1 MTKIFPVSLIIDKS
15 VLTVGQ
21 IARDEGEKKSA
32 PPTLAFRYKP
42 TWLKVG
48 FALGDDLP
56 LRPQILTPENK
67 GAVTNRFPEPIFGF
81 LRDHLPGTWLLRTSD
96 SANATS
102 DALDFLLENPSAL
115 RFSSLFCGTET
126 PAEVPAPI
134 LTKALTG
141 RLMRATESYFRD
153 PSRLS
158 KEEIDLIQ
166 SLGST
171 FGGTKIKFR
180 VRTEKNPETEYVLRP
195 RNPTSQVDEPLWAA
209 VTMTLAKKSGLK
221 ALSGRFIPSLGY
233 LEERFDR
240 AGGNPLF
247 CLSAATLAKGG
258 DNAASVTWLD
268 IADILN
274 REGTKPKEDL
284 RELFSRL
291 VFDMVVL
298 NSRDTPENIWF
309 YRHEGG
315 WRLCPISYGLS
326 KPSSLPFR
334 TLQTAVVGKNTL
346 ADTNTAL
353 SVARYFNL
361 SARQAKEIIL
371 NTLRVTRDW
380 ESTARLY
387 GALRSDC
394 TLMQS
399 AFAAETV

>member
-1 MTKIFPVSLIIDKS
+1 MTKIFPVSLIVDKS

-32 PPTLAFRYKP
+32 PSTLAFRYKP

-67 GAVTNRFPEPIFGF
+67 EAVTNRFPEPIFGF
-81 LRDHLPGTWLLRTSD
+81 LRDHLPGTWLLRSSD

-115 RFSSLFCGTET
+115 RFSSLFCGTEA

-158 KEEIDLIQ
+158 EEEIDLIQ
-166 SLGST
+166 SLGDT

-195 RNPTSQVDEPLWAA
+195 RNPASQVDEPLWGA

>member
-1 MTKIFPVSLIIDKS
+1 MTKIFPVSLIVDKS

-32 PPTLAFRYKP
+32 PSTLAFRYKP

-67 GAVTNRFPEPIFGF
+67 GAVTNRFPVPIFGF

-115 RFSSLFCGTET
+115 RFSSLFCGTEAL
-126 PAEVPAPI
+126 AEVPAPI

-158 KEEIDLIQ
+158 EEEIDLIQ
-166 SLGST
+166 SLGDT

-195 RNPTSQVDEPLWAA
+195 RNPASQVDEPLWAA

-361 SARQAKEIIL
+361 SVRQAKEIIL

>member
-1 MTKIFPVSLIIDKS
+1 MTKIFPVSLIVDKS

-32 PPTLAFRYKP
+32 PSTLAFRYKP
-42 TWLKVG
+42 TWLKIG

-67 GAVTNRFPEPIFGF
+67 EAVTSRFPEPIFGF
-81 LRDHLPGTWLLRTSD
+81 LRDHLPGTWLLRSSD

-115 RFSSLFCGTET
+115 RFSSLFCGTEA

-134 LTKALTG
+134 LTKALMG

-153 PSRLS
+153 PSRLC
-158 KEEIDLIQ
+158 EDEMDLIQ
-166 SLGST
+166 SLGDT

-195 RNPTSQVDEPLWAA
+195 RNPASQVDEPLWAA

>member
-1 MTKIFPVSLIIDKS
+1 MTKIFPVSLIVDKS

-32 PPTLAFRYKP
+32 PSTLAFRYKP
-42 TWLKVG
+42 TWLKIG

-67 GAVTNRFPEPIFGF
+67 EAVTSRFPEPIFGF
-81 LRDHLPGTWLLRTSD
+81 LRDHLPGTWLLRSSD

-115 RFSSLFCGTET
+115 RFSSLFCGTEA

-134 LTKALTG
+134 LTKALMG

-158 KEEIDLIQ
+158 EEETDLLQ
-166 SLGST
+166 SLGDT

-195 RNPTSQVDEPLWAA
+195 RNPASQVDEPLWAA

>member
-1 MTKIFPVSLIIDKS
+1 
-15 VLTVGQ
+15 
-21 IARDEGEKKSA
+21 
-32 PPTLAFRYKP
+32 
-42 TWLKVG
+42 
-48 FALGDDLP
+48 
-56 LRPQILTPENK
+56 
-67 GAVTNRFPEPIFGF
+67 
-81 LRDHLPGTWLLRTSD
+81 
-96 SANATS
+96 
-102 DALDFLLENPSAL
+102 
-115 RFSSLFCGTET
+115 
-126 PAEVPAPI
+126 
-134 LTKALTG
+134 
-141 RLMRATESYFRD
+141 MRATESYFRD

-158 KEEIDLIQ
+158 EEEIDLIQ
-166 SLGST
+166 SLGGT

-195 RNPTSQVDEPLWAA
+195 RNPASQVDEPLWAA

>member
-1 MTKIFPVSLIIDKS
+1 MTKIFPVSLIVDKS

-32 PPTLAFRYKP
+32 PSTLAFRYKP

-115 RFSSLFCGTET
+115 RFSSLFCGTEA

-141 RLMRATESYFRD
+141 RLTRATESYFRD

-158 KEEIDLIQ
+158 EEEIDLIQ
-166 SLGST
+166 SLGDT
-171 FGGTKIKFR
+171 FGGMKIKFR

-195 RNPTSQVDEPLWAA
+195 RNPASQVDEPLWAA

-258 DNAASVTWLD
+258 DNAASLTWLD

>member
-1 MTKIFPVSLIIDKS
+1 MTKIFPVSLIVDKS

-32 PPTLAFRYKP
+32 PSTLAFRYKP

-67 GAVTNRFPEPIFGF
+67 GAVTNRFPVPIFGF

-115 RFSSLFCGTET
+115 RFSSLFCGTEA

-158 KEEIDLIQ
+158 EEEIDLIQ
-166 SLGST
+166 SLGDT

-195 RNPTSQVDEPLWAA
+195 RNPASQVDEPLWAA

-361 SARQAKEIIL
+361 SVRQAKEIIL

>member
-1 MTKIFPVSLIIDKS
+1 MTNIFPVSVIVDKS
-15 VLTVGQ
+15 ILTVGQ
-21 IARDEGEKKSA
+21 IARDEGGKNSA
-32 PPTLAFRYKP
+32 SPTLAFRYDP
-42 TWLKVG
+42 TWLKIG
-48 FALGDDLP
+48 FALGAALP
-56 LRPQILTPENK
+56 LEPRILTPENK

-81 LRDHLPGTWLLRTSD
+81 LRDHLPGSWLTRATD
-96 SANATS
+96 SENTMTEAV
-102 DALDFLLENPSAL
+102 DFLFKSTPAL
-115 RFSSLFCGTET
+115 HFSSLFFGTEA
-126 PAEVPAPI
+126 PSEVPAPI

-158 KEEIDLIQ
+158 EEEIDLIQ
-166 SLGST
+166 SLGDT

-180 VRTEKNPETEYVLRP
+180 VRTEKNPDTEYVLRP
-195 RNPTSQVDEPLWAA
+195 RNPASQVDEPLWAA
-209 VTMTLAKKSGLK
+209 VTMTLAKKAGLK

-240 AGGNPLF
+240 VDGLPLF

-258 DNAASVTWLD
+258 DNATSVTWLD

-274 REGTKPKEDL
+274 REGSKPKEDL

-298 NSRDTPENIWF
+298 NSRDIPENIWF

-371 NTLRVTRDW
+371 TTLRVTRDW
-380 ESTARLY
+380 ESTARFY

>member
-1 MTKIFPVSLIIDKS
+1 
-15 VLTVGQ
+15 
-21 IARDEGEKKSA
+21 
-32 PPTLAFRYKP
+32 
-42 TWLKVG
+42 
-48 FALGDDLP
+48 
-56 LRPQILTPENK
+56 
-67 GAVTNRFPEPIFGF
+67 
-81 LRDHLPGTWLLRTSD
+81 
-96 SANATS
+96 
-102 DALDFLLENPSAL
+102 
-115 RFSSLFCGTET
+115 
-126 PAEVPAPI
+126 
-134 LTKALTG
+134 
-141 RLMRATESYFRD
+141 MRATESYFRD

-158 KEEIDLIQ
+158 EEEIDLIQ
-166 SLGST
+166 SLGDT

-195 RNPTSQVDEPLWAA
+195 RNPASQVDEPLWAA

-380 ESTARLY
+380 ESTAKLY

>member
-1 MTKIFPVSLIIDKS
+1 MTKIFPVSVIVDKI

-21 IARDEGEKKSA
+21 IARDEGGKNSA
-32 PPTLAFRYKP
+32 SPTLAFRYDP
-42 TWLKVG
+42 TWLKIG
-48 FALGDDLP
+48 FALGAALP
-56 LRPQILTPENK
+56 LEPRILTPENK

-81 LRDHLPGTWLLRTSD
+81 LRDHLPGSWLTRATD
-96 SANATS
+96 SENTMTEAV
-102 DALDFLLENPSAL
+102 DFLFKNTASL
-115 RFSSLFCGTET
+115 RFSSLFFGKEA
-126 PAEVPAPI
+126 PSEAPAPI
-134 LTKALTG
+134 LTKALMGKLT
-141 RLMRATESYFRD
+141 RATESYFRD
-153 PSRLS
+153 PSRLT
-158 KEEIDLIQ
+158 EEERNLIDT
-166 SLGST
+166 LGDT
-171 FGGTKIKFR
+171 FGGLKIKFR
-180 VRTEKNPETEYVLRP
+180 VRTEKNPDTEYVLRP
-195 RNPTSQVDEPLWAA
+195 RNPASQVDEPLWAA
-209 VTMTLAKKSGLK
+209 VTMTLAKKAGLK

-258 DNAASVTWLD
+258 DNAASLTWLD

-371 NTLRVTRDW
+371 TTLRVTRDW
-380 ESTARLY
+380 ESTARFY

>member
-1 MTKIFPVSLIIDKS
+1 MTKIFPVSLIVDKS

-32 PPTLAFRYKP
+32 PSTLAFRYKP

-115 RFSSLFCGTET
+115 RFSSLFCGTEA

-134 LTKALTG
+134 LTKALMG

-158 KEEIDLIQ
+158 EEETDLLQ
-166 SLGST
+166 SLGDT

-195 RNPTSQVDEPLWAA
+195 RNPASQVDEPLWAA

>member
-1 MTKIFPVSLIIDKS
+1 MTKIFPVSLIVDKS

-21 IARDEGEKKSA
+21 IAKDEGEKKSA
-32 PPTLAFRYKP
+32 PSTLAFRYKP

-67 GAVTNRFPEPIFGF
+67 RAVTNRFPEPIFGF
-81 LRDHLPGTWLLRTSD
+81 LRDHLPGTWLLRSSD

-115 RFSSLFCGTET
+115 RFSSLFCGTEA

-158 KEEIDLIQ
+158 EEEIDLIQ
-166 SLGST
+166 SLGGT

-195 RNPTSQVDEPLWAA
+195 RNPASQVDEPLWAA

>member
-1 MTKIFPVSLIIDKS
+1 MTNIFPVSVIVDKS
-15 VLTVGQ
+15 ILTVGQ
-21 IARDEGEKKSA
+21 IARDEGGKNSA
-32 PPTLAFRYKP
+32 SPTLAFRYDP
-42 TWLKVG
+42 TWLKIG
-48 FALGDDLP
+48 FALGAALP
-56 LRPQILTPENK
+56 LEPRILTPENK
-67 GAVTNRFPEPIFGF
+67 ETVTKRLRGPIFGF
-81 LRDHLPGTWLLRTSD
+81 LRDHLPGSWLTRATD
-96 SANATS
+96 SENTMTEAV
-102 DALDFLLENPSAL
+102 DFLFKNTASL
-115 RFSSLFCGTET
+115 RFSSLFFGKEA
-126 PAEVPAPI
+126 PSEVPAPI

-141 RLMRATESYFRD
+141 RLMQATESYFRD

-158 KEEIDLIQ
+158 EEEIDLIQ
-166 SLGST
+166 SLGDT

-180 VRTEKNPETEYVLRP
+180 VRTEKNPDTEYVLRP
-195 RNPTSQVDEPLWAA
+195 RNPASQVDEPLWAA
-209 VTMTLAKKSGLK
+209 VTMTLAKKAGLK

-240 AGGNPLF
+240 VDGLPLF

-274 REGTKPKEDL
+274 REGSKPKEDL

-298 NSRDTPENIWF
+298 NSRDIPENIWF

-371 NTLRVTRDW
+371 TTLRVTRDW
-380 ESTARLY
+380 ESTARFY

>member
-1 MTKIFPVSLIIDKS
+1 MTKIFPVSLIVDKS

-21 IARDEGEKKSA
+21 IAKDEGEKKTA
-32 PPTLAFRYKP
+32 PSTLAFRYKP

-81 LRDHLPGTWLLRTSD
+81 LRDHLPGTWLLRSSD

-115 RFSSLFCGTET
+115 RFSSLFCGTEA

-158 KEEIDLIQ
+158 EEEIDLIQ
-166 SLGST
+166 SLGDT

-195 RNPTSQVDEPLWAA
+195 RNPASQVDEPLWAA

>member
-1 MTKIFPVSLIIDKS
+1 MTKIFPVSLIVDKS

-32 PPTLAFRYKP
+32 PPTLAFRYDP
-42 TWLKVG
+42 TWLKIG
-48 FALGDDLP
+48 FALGAALP
-56 LRPQILTPENK
+56 LEPRILTPENK

-81 LRDHLPGTWLLRTSD
+81 LRDHLPGSWLIRATD
-96 SANATS
+96 SENTMTEAV
-102 DALDFLLENPSAL
+102 DFLFKSTPAL
-115 RFSSLFCGTET
+115 RFSSLFCGTEA

-141 RLMRATESYFRD
+141 RLTRATESYFRD

-158 KEEIDLIQ
+158 EEEIDLIH
-166 SLGST
+166 SLGDT

-180 VRTEKNPETEYVLRP
+180 VRTEKNPDTEYVLRP
-195 RNPTSQVDEPLWAA
+195 RNPASQVDEPLWAA

-371 NTLRVTRDW
+371 TTLRVTRDW
-380 ESTARLY
+380 ESTARFY

>member
-1 MTKIFPVSLIIDKS
+1 MTNIFPVSVIVDKS
-15 VLTVGQ
+15 ILTVGQ
-21 IARDEGEKKSA
+21 IARDEGGKNSA
-32 PPTLAFRYKP
+32 SPTLAFRYDP
-42 TWLKVG
+42 TWLKIG

-115 RFSSLFCGTET
+115 RFSSLFCGTEA

-195 RNPTSQVDEPLWAA
+195 RNPASQVDEPLWAA
-209 VTMTLAKKSGLK
+209 VTMTLAKKAGLK

-258 DNAASVTWLD
+258 DNAASLTWLD

-274 REGTKPKEDL
+274 REGSKPKEDL

>member
-1 MTKIFPVSLIIDKS
+1 MTKIFPVSLIVDKS

-21 IARDEGEKKSA
+21 IAKDEGEKKSA
-32 PPTLAFRYKP
+32 PSTLAFRYKP

-81 LRDHLPGTWLLRTSD
+81 LRDHLPGTWLLRSSD

-115 RFSSLFCGTET
+115 RFSSLFCGTEA

-153 PSRLS
+153 PLRLS
-158 KEEIDLIQ
+158 EEEIDLIQ
-166 SLGST
+166 SLGDT

-195 RNPTSQVDEPLWAA
+195 RNPASQVDEPLWAA

>member
-1 MTKIFPVSLIIDKS
+1 MTKIFPVSLIVDKS

-21 IARDEGEKKSA
+21 IAKDEGEKKSA
-32 PPTLAFRYKP
+32 PSTLAFRYKP

-67 GAVTNRFPEPIFGF
+67 GAVTNRFPVPIFGF

-115 RFSSLFCGTET
+115 RFSSLFCGTEA

-158 KEEIDLIQ
+158 EEEIDLIQ
-166 SLGST
+166 SLGDT

-195 RNPTSQVDEPLWAA
+195 RNPASQVDEPLWAA

>member
-1 MTKIFPVSLIIDKS
+1 MTKIFPVSVIVDKS

-21 IARDEGEKKSA
+21 IARDEGGKNSA
-32 PPTLAFRYKP
+32 SPTLAFRYDP
-42 TWLKVG
+42 TWLKIG
-48 FALGDDLP
+48 FALGAALP
-56 LRPQILTPENK
+56 LEPRILTPENK
-67 GAVTNRFPEPIFGF
+67 ETVTKRLREPIFGF
-81 LRDHLPGTWLLRTSD
+81 LRDHLPGTWLLRSSD
-96 SANATS
+96 SANATRN
-102 DALDFLLENPSAL
+102 ALDFLLENPPAL
-115 RFSSLFCGTET
+115 RFSSLFCGTEA

-141 RLMRATESYFRD
+141 RLTRATESYFRD

-158 KEEIDLIQ
+158 EEEIDLIQ
-166 SLGST
+166 SLGDT

-195 RNPTSQVDEPLWAA
+195 RNPASQVDEPLWAA
-209 VTMTLAKKSGLK
+209 VTMTLAKKAGLK

-240 AGGNPLF
+240 VDGLPLF
-247 CLSAATLAKGG
+247 CLSAATLAKSS

-274 REGTKPKEDL
+274 REGSKPKEDL

-298 NSRDTPENIWF
+298 NSRDIPENIWF

-371 NTLRVTRDW
+371 TTLRVTRDW
-380 ESTARLY
+380 ESTARFY

>member
-1 MTKIFPVSLIIDKS
+1 MTKIFPVSVIVDKS

-21 IARDEGEKKSA
+21 IARDEGGKNSA
-32 PPTLAFRYKP
+32 SPTLAFRYDP
-42 TWLKVG
+42 TWLKIG
-48 FALGDDLP
+48 FALGAALP
-56 LRPQILTPENK
+56 LEPRILTPENK

-81 LRDHLPGTWLLRTSD
+81 LRDHLPGSWLTRATD
-96 SANATS
+96 SENTMTEAV
-102 DALDFLLENPSAL
+102 DFLFKNTASL
-115 RFSSLFCGTET
+115 RFSSLFFGKEA
-126 PAEVPAPI
+126 PSEAPAPI
-134 LTKALTG
+134 LTKALMGKLT
-141 RLMRATESYFRD
+141 RATESYFRD

-158 KEEIDLIQ
+158 EEEIDLIQ
-166 SLGST
+166 SLGDT

-195 RNPTSQVDEPLWAA
+195 RNPASQVDEPLWAA
-209 VTMTLAKKSGLK
+209 VTMTLAKKAGLK

-247 CLSAATLAKGG
+247 CLSAATLAKSS

-274 REGTKPKEDL
+274 REGSKPKEDL

-298 NSRDTPENIWF
+298 NSRDIPENIWF

-371 NTLRVTRDW
+371 TTLRVTRDW
-380 ESTARLY
+380 ESTARFY

>member
-1 MTKIFPVSLIIDKS
+1 MTNIFPVSVIVDKS
-15 VLTVGQ
+15 ILTVGQ
-21 IARDEGEKKSA
+21 IARDEGGKNSA
-32 PPTLAFRYKP
+32 SPTLAFRYDP
-42 TWLKVG
+42 TWLKIG
-48 FALGDDLP
+48 FALGAALP
-56 LRPQILTPENK
+56 LEPRILTPENK
-67 GAVTNRFPEPIFGF
+67 ETVTKRLREPIFGF
-81 LRDHLPGTWLLRTSD
+81 LRDHLPGSWLTRATD
-96 SANATS
+96 SENTMTEAV
-102 DALDFLLENPSAL
+102 DFLFKSTPAL
-115 RFSSLFCGTET
+115 RFSSLFFGTEA
-126 PAEVPAPI
+126 PSEVPAPI
-134 LTKALTG
+134 LTKPLSG

-158 KEEIDLIQ
+158 EEEIDLIQ
-166 SLGST
+166 SLGDT

-180 VRTEKNPETEYVLRP
+180 VRTEKNPDTEYVLRP
-195 RNPTSQVDEPLWAA
+195 RNPASQVDEPLWAA
-209 VTMTLAKKSGLK
+209 VTMTLAKKAGLK

-240 AGGNPLF
+240 VDGLPLF
-247 CLSAATLAKGG
+247 CLSAATLAKSS

-274 REGTKPKEDL
+274 REGSKPKEDL

>member
-1 MTKIFPVSLIIDKS
+1 MTKIFPVSLIVDKS

-32 PPTLAFRYKP
+32 PPTLAFRYDP
-42 TWLKVG
+42 TWLKIG
-48 FALGDDLP
+48 FALGAALP
-56 LRPQILTPENK
+56 LEPRILTPENK

-81 LRDHLPGTWLLRTSD
+81 LRDHLPGSWLIRATD
-96 SANATS
+96 SENTMTEAV
-102 DALDFLLENPSAL
+102 DFLFKSTPAL
-115 RFSSLFCGTET
+115 RFSSLFCGTEA

-141 RLMRATESYFRD
+141 RLTRATESYFRD

-158 KEEIDLIQ
+158 EEEIDLIH
-166 SLGST
+166 SLGDT

-195 RNPTSQVDEPLWAA
+195 RNPASQVDEPLWAA
-209 VTMTLAKKSGLK
+209 VTMTLAKKAGLK

-240 AGGNPLF
+240 VDGLPLF
-247 CLSAATLAKGG
+247 CLSAATLAKSS

-274 REGTKPKEDL
+274 REGSKPKEDL

-298 NSRDTPENIWF
+298 NSRDIPENIWF

-371 NTLRVTRDW
+371 TTLRVTRDW
-380 ESTARLY
+380 ESTARFY

>member
-1 MTKIFPVSLIIDKS
+1 MTKIFPVSLIVDKS

-32 PPTLAFRYKP
+32 PSTLAFRYKP

-67 GAVTNRFPEPIFGF
+67 GAVTNRFPVPIFGF

-96 SANATS
+96 STNATS

-115 RFSSLFCGTET
+115 RFSSLFCGTEA

-158 KEEIDLIQ
+158 EEEIDLIQ
-166 SLGST
+166 SLGDT
-171 FGGTKIKFR
+171 FGGTKIKFC

-298 NSRDTPENIWF
+298 NSRDTSENIWF

>member
-1 MTKIFPVSLIIDKS
+1 MTKIFPVSLIVDKS

-21 IARDEGEKKSA
+21 IARDEDEKKSA

-67 GAVTNRFPEPIFGF
+67 EAVTNRFPEPIFGF

-115 RFSSLFCGTET
+115 RFSSLFCGTEA
-126 PAEVPAPI
+126 PAEIPAPI

-158 KEEIDLIQ
+158 EEEIDLIQ
-166 SLGST
+166 SLGDT

-195 RNPTSQVDEPLWAA
+195 RNPASQVDEPLWAA

-240 AGGNPLF
+240 AGGIPLF

>member
-1 MTKIFPVSLIIDKS
+1 MTKIFPVSLIVDKS

-32 PPTLAFRYKP
+32 PSTLAFRYKP

-67 GAVTNRFPEPIFGF
+67 GAVTNRFPVPIFGF

-115 RFSSLFCGTET
+115 RFSSLFCGTEA

-158 KEEIDLIQ
+158 EEEIDLIQ
-166 SLGST
+166 SLGNT

-180 VRTEKNPETEYVLRP
+180 VRTEKNPETEYVLRA
-195 RNPTSQVDEPLWAA
+195 RNPASQVDEPLWAA

-361 SARQAKEIIL
+361 SVRQAKEIIL

>member
-1 MTKIFPVSLIIDKS
+1 MTKIFPVSLIVDKS

-32 PPTLAFRYKP
+32 PSTLAFRYKP

-67 GAVTNRFPEPIFGF
+67 EAVTNRFPEPIFGF

-115 RFSSLFCGTET
+115 RFSSLFCGTEA

-158 KEEIDLIQ
+158 EEEIDLIQ
-166 SLGST
+166 SLGDT

-195 RNPTSQVDEPLWAA
+195 RNPASQVDEPLWAA

-361 SARQAKEIIL
+361 SVRQAKEIIL

>member
-1 MTKIFPVSLIIDKS
+1 MTNIFPVSVIVDKS

-21 IARDEGEKKSA
+21 IARDEGGKNSA
-32 PPTLAFRYKP
+32 SPTLAFRYDP
-42 TWLKVG
+42 TWLKIG
-48 FALGDDLP
+48 FALGAALP
-56 LRPQILTPENK
+56 LEPRILTPENK
-67 GAVTNRFPEPIFGF
+67 ETVTKRLREPIFGF
-81 LRDHLPGTWLLRTSD
+81 LRDHLPGTWLLRSSD
-96 SANATS
+96 SANATRN
-102 DALDFLLENPSAL
+102 ALDFLLENPPAL
-115 RFSSLFCGTET
+115 RFSSLFCGTEA
-126 PAEVPAPI
+126 PAEVPALI

-141 RLMRATESYFRD
+141 RLTRATESYFRD

-158 KEEIDLIQ
+158 EEEIDLIQ
-166 SLGST
+166 SLGDT

-195 RNPTSQVDEPLWAA
+195 RNPASQVDEPLWAA
-209 VTMTLAKKSGLK
+209 VTMTLAKKAGLK

-240 AGGNPLF
+240 VDGLPLF
-247 CLSAATLAKGG
+247 CLSAATLAKSS

-274 REGTKPKEDL
+274 REGSKPKEDL

-298 NSRDTPENIWF
+298 NSRDIPENIWF

-371 NTLRVTRDW
+371 TTLRVTRDW
-380 ESTARLY
+380 ESTARFY

>member
-1 MTKIFPVSLIIDKS
+1 MTKIFPVSLIVDKS

-32 PPTLAFRYKP
+32 PSTLAFRYKP
-42 TWLKVG
+42 TWLKIG

-67 GAVTNRFPEPIFGF
+67 EAVTSRFPEPIFGF
-81 LRDHLPGTWLLRTSD
+81 LRDHLPGTWLLRSSD

-115 RFSSLFCGTET
+115 RFSSLFCGTEA

-141 RLMRATESYFRD
+141 RLTRATESYFRD

-158 KEEIDLIQ
+158 EEEIDLIQ
-166 SLGST
+166 SLGDT

-195 RNPTSQVDEPLWAA
+195 RNPASQVDEPLWAA

-284 RELFSRL
+284 RELFARL

>member
-1 MTKIFPVSLIIDKS
+1 MTNIFPVSVIVDKS
-15 VLTVGQ
+15 ILTVGQ
-21 IARDEGEKKSA
+21 IARDEGGKNSA
-32 PPTLAFRYKP
+32 SPTLAFRYDP
-42 TWLKVG
+42 TWLKIG
-48 FALGDDLP
+48 FALGAALP
-56 LRPQILTPENK
+56 LKPRILTPENK

-81 LRDHLPGTWLLRTSD
+81 LRDHLPGSWLTRATD
-96 SANATS
+96 SENTMTEAV
-102 DALDFLLENPSAL
+102 DFLFKNTASL
-115 RFSSLFCGTET
+115 RFSSLFFGKEA
-126 PAEVPAPI
+126 PSEAPAPI
-134 LTKALTG
+134 LTKALMGKLT
-141 RLMRATESYFRD
+141 RATESYFRD
-153 PSRLS
+153 PSRLT
-158 KEEIDLIQ
+158 EEERNLIDT
-166 SLGST
+166 LGDT
-171 FGGTKIKFR
+171 FGGLKIKFR
-180 VRTEKNPETEYVLRP
+180 VRTEKNPDTEYVLRP
-195 RNPTSQVDEPLWAA
+195 RNPASQVDEPLWAA
-209 VTMTLAKKSGLK
+209 VTMTLAKKAGLK

-240 AGGNPLF
+240 VDGLPLF

-258 DNAASVTWLD
+258 DNATSVTWLD

-274 REGTKPKEDL
+274 REGSKPKEDL

-298 NSRDTPENIWF
+298 NSRDIPENIWF

-315 WRLCPISYGLS
+315 WRLCPISYALS
-326 KPSSLPFR
+326 KPSPLPFR

-371 NTLRVTRDW
+371 TTLRVTRDW

>member
-1 MTKIFPVSLIIDKS
+1 MTNIFPVSVIVDKS
-15 VLTVGQ
+15 ILTVGQ
-21 IARDEGEKKSA
+21 IARDEGGKNSA
-32 PPTLAFRYKP
+32 SPTLAFRYDP
-42 TWLKVG
+42 TWLKIG
-48 FALGDDLP
+48 FALGAALP
-56 LRPQILTPENK
+56 LEPRILTPENK
-67 GAVTNRFPEPIFGF
+67 ETVTKRLREPIFGF
-81 LRDHLPGTWLLRTSD
+81 LRDHLPGTWLLRSSD
-96 SANATS
+96 SANATRN
-102 DALDFLLENPSAL
+102 ALDFLLENPSAL
-115 RFSSLFCGTET
+115 RFSSLFCGTEA

-134 LTKALTG
+134 LTKALMG

-158 KEEIDLIQ
+158 EEETDLLQ
-166 SLGST
+166 SLGDT

-195 RNPTSQVDEPLWAA
+195 RNPASQVDEPLWAA

-258 DNAASVTWLD
+258 DNAASLTWLD

>member
-1 MTKIFPVSLIIDKS
+1 MTKIFPVSLIVDKS

-32 PPTLAFRYKP
+32 PSTLAFRYKP
-42 TWLKVG
+42 TWLKIG

-67 GAVTNRFPEPIFGF
+67 EAVTSRFPEPIFGF
-81 LRDHLPGTWLLRTSD
+81 LRDHLPGTWLLRSSD

-115 RFSSLFCGTET
+115 RFSSLFCGTEA

-141 RLMRATESYFRD
+141 RLTRATESYFRD

-158 KEEIDLIQ
+158 EEEIDLIQ
-166 SLGST
+166 SLGDT

-195 RNPTSQVDEPLWAA
+195 RNPASQVDEPLWAA

>member
-1 MTKIFPVSLIIDKS
+1 MTKIFPVSLIVDKS

-81 LRDHLPGTWLLRTSD
+81 LRDHLPGTWLLRSSD
-96 SANATS
+96 PANATS
-102 DALDFLLENPSAL
+102 DALDFLLENPLAL
-115 RFSSLFCGTET
+115 RFSSLFCGTEA

-134 LTKALTG
+134 LTKDLTG
-141 RLMRATESYFRD
+141 RLTRATESYFRD

-158 KEEIDLIQ
+158 EDEIDLIQ
-166 SLGST
+166 SLGGT

-195 RNPTSQVDEPLWAA
+195 RNPASQVDEPLWAA

-334 TLQTAVVGKNTL
+334 TLLTAVVGKNTL

>member
-1 MTKIFPVSLIIDKS
+1 MTNIFPVSVIVDKS

-21 IARDEGEKKSA
+21 IARDEGGKNSA
-32 PPTLAFRYKP
+32 SPTLAFRYDP
-42 TWLKVG
+42 TWLKIG
-48 FALGDDLP
+48 FALGAALP
-56 LRPQILTPENK
+56 LEPRILTPENK
-67 GAVTNRFPEPIFGF
+67 ETVTKRLREPIFGF
-81 LRDHLPGTWLLRTSD
+81 LRDHLPGTWLLRSSD
-96 SANATS
+96 SANATRN
-102 DALDFLLENPSAL
+102 ALDFLLENPPAL
-115 RFSSLFCGTET
+115 RFSSLFCGTEA
-126 PAEVPAPI
+126 PAEVPALI

-141 RLMRATESYFRD
+141 RLTRATESYFRD

-158 KEEIDLIQ
+158 EEEIDLIQ
-166 SLGST
+166 SLGDT

-195 RNPTSQVDEPLWAA
+195 RNPASQVDEPLWAA
-209 VTMTLAKKSGLK
+209 VTMTLAKKAGLK

-240 AGGNPLF
+240 VDGLPLF
-247 CLSAATLAKGG
+247 CLSAATLAKSS
-258 DNAASVTWLD
+258 DNAASVTWRD

-274 REGTKPKEDL
+274 REGSKPKEDL

-298 NSRDTPENIWF
+298 NSRDIPENIWF

-371 NTLRVTRDW
+371 TTLRVTRDW
-380 ESTARLY
+380 ESTARFY

>member
-1 MTKIFPVSLIIDKS
+1 MTKIFPVSLIVDKS

-67 GAVTNRFPEPIFGF
+67 GAVTNRFPKPIFGF
-81 LRDHLPGTWLLRTSD
+81 LRDHLPGTWLLRSSD

-115 RFSSLFCGTET
+115 RFSSLFCGTEA

-158 KEEIDLIQ
+158 EEEIDLIQ
-166 SLGST
+166 SLGDT

-195 RNPTSQVDEPLWAA
+195 RNPASQVDEPLWAA

-258 DNAASVTWLD
+258 DNAASLTWLD

-274 REGTKPKEDL
+274 REGSKPKEDL

>member
-1 MTKIFPVSLIIDKS
+1 MTKIFPVSLIVDKS

-81 LRDHLPGTWLLRTSD
+81 LRDHLPGTWLLRSSD

-115 RFSSLFCGTET
+115 RFSSLFCGTEA

-158 KEEIDLIQ
+158 EEEIDLIQ
-166 SLGST
+166 SLGDT

-195 RNPTSQVDEPLWAA
+195 RNPASQVDEPLWAA

>member
-1 MTKIFPVSLIIDKS
+1 MTKIFPVSVIVDKS
-15 VLTVGQ
+15 ILTVGQ
-21 IARDEGEKKSA
+21 IARDEGGKNSA
-32 PPTLAFRYKP
+32 SPTLAFRYDP
-42 TWLKVG
+42 TWLKIG
-48 FALGDDLP
+48 FALGVALP
-56 LRPQILTPENK
+56 LEPRILTPENK
-67 GAVTNRFPEPIFGF
+67 ETVTKRLREPIFGF
-81 LRDHLPGTWLLRTSD
+81 LRDHLPGTWLLRPSD
-96 SANATS
+96 SANTTS
-102 DALDFLLENPSAL
+102 DALDFLLENPPAL
-115 RFSSLFCGTET
+115 RFSSLFFGKGA

-141 RLMRATESYFRD
+141 RLTRATESYFRD

-158 KEEIDLIQ
+158 EEEIDLIQ
-166 SLGST
+166 SLGDT
-171 FGGTKIKFR
+171 FGGTRIKFR

-195 RNPTSQVDEPLWAA
+195 RNPASQVDEPLWAA
-209 VTMTLAKKSGLK
+209 VTMTLAKKAGLK

-258 DNAASVTWLD
+258 DNAASLTWLD

-274 REGTKPKEDL
+274 REGSKPKEDL

-371 NTLRVTRDW
+371 TTLRVTRDW
-380 ESTARLY
+380 ESTARFY

>member
-1 MTKIFPVSLIIDKS
+1 MTKIFPVSLIVDKS

-21 IARDEGEKKSA
+21 IAKDEGEKKSA
-32 PPTLAFRYKP
+32 PSTLAFRYKP

-81 LRDHLPGTWLLRTSD
+81 LRDHLPGTWLLRSSD

-115 RFSSLFCGTET
+115 RFSSLFCGTEA

-158 KEEIDLIQ
+158 EEEIDLIQ
-166 SLGST
+166 SLGDT

-195 RNPTSQVDEPLWAA
+195 RNPASQVDEPLWAA

-399 AFAAETV
+399 AFAAESV

>member
-1 MTKIFPVSLIIDKS
+1 MTKIFPVSLIVDKS

-32 PPTLAFRYKP
+32 PPTLAFRYDP
-42 TWLKVG
+42 TWLKIG
-48 FALGDDLP
+48 FALGAALP
-56 LRPQILTPENK
+56 LEPRILTPENK

-81 LRDHLPGTWLLRTSD
+81 LRDHLPGSWLIRATD
-96 SANATS
+96 SENTMTEAV
-102 DALDFLLENPSAL
+102 DFLFKSTPAL
-115 RFSSLFCGTET
+115 RFSSLFCGTEA

-141 RLMRATESYFRD
+141 RLTRATESYFRD

-158 KEEIDLIQ
+158 EEEIDLIH
-166 SLGST
+166 SLGDT

-180 VRTEKNPETEYVLRP
+180 VRTEKNPDTEYVLRP
-195 RNPTSQVDEPLWAA
+195 RNPASQVDEPLWAA
-209 VTMTLAKKSGLK
+209 VTMTLAKKAGLK

-258 DNAASVTWLD
+258 DNAASLTWLD

-298 NSRDTPENIWF
+298 NSRDIPENIWF

-315 WRLCPISYGLS
+315 WRLCPISYALS

-371 NTLRVTRDW
+371 TTLRVTRDW
-380 ESTARLY
+380 ESTARFY
-387 GALRSDC
+387 GALRSDS

>member
-1 MTKIFPVSLIIDKS
+1 MTNIFPVSVIVDKS
-15 VLTVGQ
+15 ILTVGQ
-21 IARDEGEKKSA
+21 IARDEGGKNSA
-32 PPTLAFRYKP
+32 SPTLAFRYDP
-42 TWLKVG
+42 TWLKIG
-48 FALGDDLP
+48 FALGVALP
-56 LRPQILTPENK
+56 LEPRILTPENK
-67 GAVTNRFPEPIFGF
+67 ETVTKRLREPIFGF
-81 LRDHLPGTWLLRTSD
+81 LRDHLPGTWLLRPSD
-96 SANATS
+96 SANTTS
-102 DALDFLLENPSAL
+102 DALDFLLENPPAL
-115 RFSSLFCGTET
+115 RFSSLFFGKGA

-141 RLMRATESYFRD
+141 RLTRATESYFRD

-158 KEEIDLIQ
+158 EEEIDLIQ
-166 SLGST
+166 SLGDT
-171 FGGTKIKFR
+171 FGGTRIKFR

-195 RNPTSQVDEPLWAA
+195 RNPASQVDEPLWAA
-209 VTMTLAKKSGLK
+209 VTMTLAKKAGLK

-258 DNAASVTWLD
+258 DNAASLTWLD

-274 REGTKPKEDL
+274 REGSKPKEDL

-371 NTLRVTRDW
+371 TTLRVTRDW
-380 ESTARLY
+380 ESTARFY